1 MKATPTKTLPGSRQ
15 LRVGLLG
22 CGAIA
27 SYFHL
32 RALRQTAGATLVAAA
47 DPDPGA
53 RTRAQRLVRVPIY
66 ERSGELLE
74 RSDIDAVVI
83 CAPTG
88 VHAEL
93 AIAAARSGKHIYIEK
108 PLAANMAEAELVADA
123 VAAAG
128 VTAVVGFNR
137 RLHPLCERAR
147 DLLDTGRI
155 GRVRAVQMAFCEPAP
170 AGGIPAWKQH
180 RDTGGGVLLDLAS
193 HHIDLLRWYLRD
205 EVAVVSA
212 SVVSDVA
219 EHDGARLDLAFEK
232 GVRAQGYFSFGTGMA
247 DQLEFLGEAGTLRVD
262 RYRPAVEVRGRRR
275 FGYGLRRQ
283 WIDPAPRTAMWR
295 LYRKVRPGRDPS
307 YGRAL
312 RAFVETVNGRPSQ
325 LASLSDG
332 LRALEVVLAAER
344 SAVAA
349 APTRLR

>member
-1 MKATPTKTLPGSRQ
+1 MQTVSRPRH

-32 RALRQTAGATLVAAA
+32 RALQRTAGATLVAAA

-53 RTRAQRLVRVPIY
+53 RARAQRLAQVPVY

-74 RSDIDAVVI
+74 RIDLDAVVI

-88 VHAEL
+88 AHAEL
-93 AIAAARSGKHIYIEK
+93 AVAAARSGKHIYVEK
-108 PLAANMAEAELVADA
+108 PLATSTADA
-123 VAAAG
+123 QEVIDVVAGAG

-137 RLHPLCERAR
+137 RMHPLCERAR
-147 DLLDTGRI
+147 ELLDAGRI
-155 GRVRAVQMAFCEPAP
+155 GRIRAVQTVFCEPAP
-170 AGGIPAWKQH
+170 ATGFPGWKQ
-180 RDTGGGVLLDLAS
+180 RRESGGGVLLDLAS
-193 HHIDLLRWYLRD
+193 HHIDMLRWYLRD
-205 EVAVVSA
+205 EVTIVAA
-212 SVVSDVA
+212 SVASDA
-219 EHDGARLDLAFEK
+219 TEHDGARLDLVFEK

-247 DQLEFLGEAGTLRVD
+247 DHLEFLGEAGTLRVD
-262 RYRPAVEVRGRRR
+262 RYRPSVEVRGQRR

-283 WIDPAPRTAMWR
+283 WVNPAARTAMWR
-295 LYRKVRPGRDPS
+295 LYRKMRPGRDPS

-312 RAFVETVNGRPSQ
+312 RAFVEAVNGCPTE

-344 SAVAA
+344 SALAA
-349 APTRLR
+349 APARLR